1 MSTELQTT
9 TPQAAIVLHDR
20 EQLDLLKRT
29 FAAGSTDDE
38 FSLFVAACQRT
49 GLDPFARQIY
59 AVKRWDSKQRRE
71 VMSIQVSIDGF
82 RLVAQRTGEYA
93 GQTETMWC
101 GRDGAW
107 QAVWLADEPPAA
119 ARVGVYRKGFV
130 EPLYA
135 VAKFDEYCQRNNKT
149 GEPLTM
155 WKKMPALMLAKC
167 AESLAL
173 RKAFPAELS
182 GVYSEDEM
190 GQAGG
195 LVTITTEQRKAL
207 AEAAKIAGLSPEQA
221 SDVLEQAVGVRSTAE
236 IPSVLF
242 TAALA
247 AIEAETVAEVV
258 VVDADDVAFD
268 RQVVQ
273 EMNAKL
279 HDEYKAEA
287 AARSSEDEDW
297 MERGDD

>member
-9 TPQAAIVLHDR
+9 THHAAIVLQDR

-38 FSLFVAACQRT
+38 FSLFVAACRRT

-59 AVKRWDSKQRRE
+59 AVKRWDGKQRRE

-101 GRDGAW
+101 GRDGVW
-107 QAVWLADEPPAA
+107 QAVWLADEAPAA

-135 VAKFDEYCQRNNKT
+135 VAKFDEYCQRNTKT

-207 AEAAKIAGLSPEQA
+207 AEAAKVAGLSPEQA

-247 AIEAETVAEVV
+247 AIEAEVVAEVV

-273 EMNAKL
+273 EMNANL